1 VTQPAFDNPRDEAE
15 RLRDLWAQANEG
27 LALATPGTEEWTDA
41 QRIERQAFAEYV
53 RGQFE
58 T

>member
-1 VTQPAFDNPRDEAE
+1 MTQPAFAHPRDEAE
-15 RLRDLWAQANEG
+15 RLHDLWAQANEE
-27 LALATPGTEEWTDA
+27 LTLETPGTEEWTDA
-41 QRIERQAFAEYV
+41 QVIERQAFAEYV